1 MWQILELVTHR
12 GETPLIKR
20 DLGTSQWFFSKLVT
34 NCKGPHTI
42 NTANVGST
50 RNTCCGNACFGAQ
63 VSSKYGTWS
72 SERVILQFMGVG
84 SLAGVTYL
92 RYTVLTSSNKSETA
106 VHFCDP
112 ALSVLVMLVSR
123 NIFHVVSALQS
134 FAFIHILFWLIRS
147 LVDPTSQCL
156 SYAVQSS

>member
-50 RNTCCGNACFGAQ
+50 RDPISQ
-63 VSSKYGTWS
+63 
-72 SERVILQFMGVG
+72 
-84 SLAGVTYL
+84 
-92 RYTVLTSSNKSETA
+92 NKMCIKAKDCKADT
-106 VHFCDP
+106 DG
-112 ALSVLVMLVSR
+112 
-123 NIFHVVSALQS
+123 LQS
-134 FAFIHILFWLIRS
+134 FAFSKCQVGTCVHFLWDIPLPQDRN
-147 LVDPTSQCL
+147 VDT
-156 SYAVQSS
+156 

>member
-50 RNTCCGNACFGAQ
+50 RDLISQKEMYKGKEEESFISGGRCAT
-63 VSSKYGTWS
+63 
-72 SERVILQFMGVG
+72 
-84 SLAGVTYL
+84 
-92 RYTVLTSSNKSETA
+92 
-106 VHFCDP
+106 P
-112 ALSVLVMLVSR
+112 APS
-123 NIFHVVSALQS
+123 
-134 FAFIHILFWLIRS
+134 
-147 LVDPTSQCL
+147 P
-156 SYAVQSS
+156 